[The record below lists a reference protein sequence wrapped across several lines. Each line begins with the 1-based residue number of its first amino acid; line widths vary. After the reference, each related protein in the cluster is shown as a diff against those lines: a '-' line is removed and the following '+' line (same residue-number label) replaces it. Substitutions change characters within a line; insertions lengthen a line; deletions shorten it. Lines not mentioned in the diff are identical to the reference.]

1 MKRKAKDVLIG
12 WLTIVPALSTQIMFI
27 YIPLIWAFYISFF
40 KWNMIRPKRFVGWA
54 NYEKMLTNPDFWH
67 SLWVT
72 VVYVLGTVPVAII
85 IGLMLALLMN
95 MDWLKGKG
103 IFRTGFYI
111 PVITAMAAAAVIW
124 TWLFQADYGLINW
137 FLSLFGIKDIGWL
150 NDPDYALTALIIVG
164 IWKRIGY
171 NMVIFLAGLQ
181 VIPKALYEAADIDG
195 ASNWAKFKNITWP
208 LLTPTTLFVT
218 VLQIIASFRVF
229 VSVDVMTKGGPLDST
244 RVITYYLYQSAFE
257 NMKFGYASAIA
268 VFMFALLITL
278 TLIQF
283 RVSKRRT
290 FYA

>member
-12 WLTIVPALSTQIMFI
+12 WLTVVPALSTQIMFI

-40 KWNMIRPKRFVGWA
+40 RWNMIRPKRFVGWE

-72 VVYVLGTVPVAII
+72 VVYVLGTVPVAIV

-150 NDPDYALTALIIVG
+150 NDPDYALAALIIVG

-171 NMVIFLAGLQ
+171 NMVLFLAGLQ
-181 VIPKALYEAADIDG
+181 VIPKTLYEAADIDG
-195 ASNWAKFKNITWP
+195 ASTWAKFKNITWP

-268 VFMFALLITL
+268 VFMFVLLMTL

>member
-137 FLSLFGIKDIGWL
+137 FH
-150 NDPDYALTALIIVG
+150 
-164 IWKRIGY
+164 
-171 NMVIFLAGLQ
+171 
-181 VIPKALYEAADIDG
+181 
-195 ASNWAKFKNITWP
+195 
-208 LLTPTTLFVT
+208 
-218 VLQIIASFRVF
+218 
-229 VSVDVMTKGGPLDST
+229 
-244 RVITYYLYQSAFE
+244 
-257 NMKFGYASAIA
+257 
-268 VFMFALLITL
+268 
-278 TLIQF
+278 
-283 RVSKRRT
+283 
-290 FYA
+290 

>member
-137 FLSLFGIKDIGWL
+137 FLSLFGIKNIGWL

-164 IWKRIGY
+164 IWKRVGY

-181 VIPKALYEAADIDG
+181 VIPKVLYEAADIDG

-244 RVITYYLYQSAFE
+244 RVITYYLYESAFE

-268 VFMFALLITL
+268 VFMFALLMTL

>member
-1 MKRKAKDVLIG
+1 VKRKAKDVLIG

-137 FLSLFGIKDIGWL
+137 FLSLFGIKNIGWL

-164 IWKRIGY
+164 IWKRVGY

-181 VIPKALYEAADIDG
+181 VIPKVLYEAADIDG

-244 RVITYYLYQSAFE
+244 RVITYYLYESAFE

-268 VFMFALLITL
+268 VFMFALLMTL